1 MLSYAMTKVV
11 FVMLS
16 ELFLRVLLTV
26 YGRDVKAVIEQPLEA
41 EPMHPG
47 KNTVTYESRL
57 LKGLLLQLM

>member
-1 MLSYAMTKVV
+1 MVNSQHLKLTIYFMCN
-11 FVMLS
+11 
-16 ELFLRVLLTV
+16 LFYILFPV

-47 KNTVTYESRL
+47 KNTVSYESRL

>member
-1 MLSYAMTKVV
+1 MKLWLIANFYSKRSLT
-11 FVMLS
+11 FF
-16 ELFLRVLLTV
+16 LFTV

-57 LKGLLLQLM
+57 LKGLLLQLI